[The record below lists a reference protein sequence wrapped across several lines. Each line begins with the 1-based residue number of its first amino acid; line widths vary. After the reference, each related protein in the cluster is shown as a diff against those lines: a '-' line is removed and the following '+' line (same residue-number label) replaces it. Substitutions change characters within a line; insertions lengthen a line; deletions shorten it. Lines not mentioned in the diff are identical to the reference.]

1 MKKIIGVF
9 LSLCLMFSVVS
20 CESIKKENKS
30 SLKGNLKVVTYG
42 IYEQYLRDAGELFKV
57 KNPEVNITID
67 TIDYRSIDNN
77 MENIFKSKPYDIV
90 TLPYYR
96 VQYYGKKYKG
106 SIKAL
111 NKTFGEYSKD
121 FNAERVSSIFV
132 DGEEV
137 AIPLDALPVAMMYRN
152 KDLVDL
158 GINKEDIITWNDLLN
173 IGMKLKEKGKRLFSI
188 SMHERSSI
196 YGLLINE
203 LGIDYLNKNEEP
215 TLASEKSIK
224 ALELIKQL
232 VDNELVYEI
241 NNEEDGVKLFK
252 DGKTTFMLTIPTL
265 VNYFK
270 DVEENKKNEYRLMK
284 LPSFEPGGN
293 NCVITSGNNLMIV
306 DNENSEL
313 SEKFI
318 SFATMDKDCLLNGIN
333 KYTMMPSYKPIYSST
348 VFDKKLET
356 FNQEPVYGVFEE
368 IVNYSYIRGVIPN
381 FKVVDEYME
390 KSIKEIIKLKDI
402 KNEIEPFEVK
412 LSELIEKSK
421 VD

>member
-9 LSLCLMFSVVS
+9 LSLCLMFSFAS
-20 CESIKKENKS
+20 CEVIKNEKKS
-30 SLKGNLKVVTYG
+30 SLKGNLRIVTYG
-42 IYEQYLRDAGELFKV
+42 IYEQYLKDTGDLFKTQ
-57 KNPEVNITID
+57 NPDVNITIEA
-67 TIDYRSIDNN
+67 IDYRNIDNN
-77 MENIFKSKPYDIV
+77 MENIFKSKSYDIV

-106 SIKAL
+106 SVKTL
-111 NKTFGEYSKD
+111 NKTFGEYNKD
-121 FNAERVSSIFV
+121 FNAERVASIFV

-152 KDLVDL
+152 KDLIDL
-158 GINKEDIITWNDLLN
+158 GISKEEIITWKDLLS
-173 IGMKLKEKGKRLFSI
+173 IGSKLKEKGKRLFSI

-215 TLASEKSIK
+215 TLASEKSVK

-232 VDNELVYEI
+232 VDNGLVYEI
-241 NNEEDGVKLFK
+241 NNEDEGVKLFK
-252 DGKTTFMLTIPTL
+252 EGKTTFMLSIPTF
-265 VNYFK
+265 VNYFNNE
-270 DVEENKKNEYRLMK
+270 EENKKNDYRLMK

-293 NCVITSGNNLMIV
+293 NCVITSGNNLMILA
-306 DNENSEL
+306 NENSEL
-313 SEKFI
+313 AEKFI
-318 SFATMDKDCLLNGIN
+318 SFATMDKDCLLDGIN
-333 KYTMMPSYKPIYSST
+333 KYTIMPSYKPIYSST
-348 VFDKKLET
+348 VFDKKLDV
-356 FNQEPVYGVFEE
+356 FNKEPVYGIFEE
-368 IVNYSYIRGVIPN
+368 IINYSYIRGVIPN

-390 KSIKEIIKLKDI
+390 KNIKEIIKLKDI

-412 LSELIEKSK
+412 LTEVIEKSK

>member
-9 LSLCLMFSVVS
+9 LSLCLMFSFAG

-42 IYEQYLRDAGELFKV
+42 IYEQYLKEAGEMFKT
-57 KNPEVNITID
+57 KNPEVNITVD
-67 TIDYRSIDNN
+67 TIDYKSIDIN
-77 MENIFKSKPYDIV
+77 MENIFKSKAYDVV

-106 SIKAL
+106 SVKTL
-111 NKTFGEYSKD
+111 NKTFGEYNKD

-152 KDLVDL
+152 KDLIDL
-158 GINKEDIITWNDLLN
+158 GISKEDIITWNDLIN
-173 IGMKLKEKGKRLFSI
+173 IGVKLKDKGKRLFSI

-224 ALELIKQL
+224 ALELIKLL
-232 VDNELVYEI
+232 VDNGLVYEI
-241 NNEEDGVKLFK
+241 NNEEEGVKLFK
-252 DGKTTFMLTIPTL
+252 DGKTTFMISIPTF
-265 VNYFK
+265 VNYFN

-293 NCVITSGNNLMIV
+293 NCVITSGNNLMIL
-306 DNENSEL
+306 DNQNSEL
-313 SEKFI
+313 AEKFI

-333 KYTMMPSYKPIYSST
+333 KYAIMPSYKPIYSST

-356 FNQEPVYGVFEE
+356 FNEEPVYGIFEE
-368 IVNYSYIRGVIPN
+368 IVKYSYIRGVIPN

-390 KSIKEIIKLKDI
+390 KNIKEIIKLKDI
-402 KNEIEPFEVK
+402 KNEIEPFDVK
-412 LSELIEKSK
+412 LSEVIEKSK